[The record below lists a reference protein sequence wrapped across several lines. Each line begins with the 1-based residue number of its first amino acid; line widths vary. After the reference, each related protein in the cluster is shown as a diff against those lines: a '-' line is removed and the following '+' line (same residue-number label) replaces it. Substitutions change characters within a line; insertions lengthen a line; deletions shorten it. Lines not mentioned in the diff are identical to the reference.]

1 MRRSAA
7 ITSTRI
13 CGWIANVVDV
23 AWELGLLAARAACR
37 GRARNFLFHTSPLD
51 FSPAFHDSLMAMAM
65 PMPMAVP
72 VRRHGLERPLSS
84 HQVGA
89 ILIVVVSLIIYWA
102 LAVPFCPPEWRSWVL
117 APQLGLFLVTLLAWV
132 RLVLSVSPSAP
143 PLVVASESSAAA
155 AAAAAA
161 ASAVSTTSP
170 ADISIVVP
178 SGSSAAARACPV
190 CHLVK
195 EPVC

>member
-1 MRRSAA
+1 
-7 ITSTRI
+7 
-13 CGWIANVVDV
+13 
-23 AWELGLLAARAACR
+23 
-37 GRARNFLFHTSPLD
+37 
-51 FSPAFHDSLMAMAM
+51 MAMAM

-89 ILIVVVSLIIYWA
+89 ILTVVVSLIIYWA
-102 LAVPFCPPEWRSWVL
+102 LAVPFCPPEWRAWVL

-132 RLVLSVSPSAP
+132 RLVLSESPSAP
-143 PLVVASESSAAA
+143 PLAATSESSS
-155 AAAAAA
+155 AAA

-170 ADISIVVP
+170 ADISIAVP

-190 CHLVK
+190 CNLVK